1 MYAPLHKGA
10 AFMNR
15 RLDLVLSIV
24 AGLVGGIFCQA
35 LFVTLVRAQNQ
46 PVPPKELSAER
57 YILVNKQG
65 TTSGV
70 FGFDKDGSPEI
81 TLLDARGRVI
91 WSTKIGP
98 ETIQH

>member
-1 MYAPLHKGA
+1 
-10 AFMNR
+10 MNR
-15 RLDLVLSIV
+15 KLNLVLSIV
-24 AGLVGGIFCQA
+24 AGLVGGMFFQA
-35 LFVTLVRAQNQ
+35 LSVTLVRAQNQ

-57 YILVNKQG
+57 FVLVNKQG
-65 TTSGV
+65 ITSGV
-70 FGFDKDGSPEI
+70 FGFGKGGSPEI